1 MSDLLTVSLPP
12 TLDVP
17 ATHAVLAS
25 LPKSLRAVS
34 RDGDLTAIDLA
45 DEDWPQRL
53 LEATKWGVR
62 GVLLVNPRRMPAALA
77 DFEAELT
84 TAPPTVVYSPWAL
97 DPTVLAHREQIAHA
111 AASAALVDLLSV
123 VPAGARTLDDV
134 MLDQLALAR
143 VTVGEV
149 PIHRSVVFSDFG
161 TSSTRLS
168 VRAPGEE
175 WRLVFA
181 DPAYAR
187 PTLAYRIDDAGEQLQ
202 PTLYETAHRVAWR
215 ELHAAVTTGARPA
228 YGMPELAADLELLD
242 GAT

>member
-1 MSDLLTVSLPP
+1 MTDLLTVSLPP

-17 ATHAVLAS
+17 PTHAVLAS
-25 LPKSLRAVS
+25 LPKSLRGVAGG
-34 RDGDLTAIDLA
+34 GDLAAVDGTAG
-45 DEDWPQRL
+45 DWPERL
-53 LEATKWGVR
+53 AQAVESGVR
-62 GVLLVNPRRMPAALA
+62 GVLLANPGKVSPAALTPVA
-77 DFEAELT
+77 GTDV
-84 TAPPTVVYSPWAL
+84 PVVVYSPWAL

-111 AASAALVDLLSV
+111 AASAALVDLVSV

-134 MLDQLALAR
+134 VLDQLALAR
-143 VTVGEV
+143 VAVGEV
-149 PIHRSVVFSDFG
+149 PVDRSVVFSDFG

-228 YGMPELAADLELLD
+228 YGLPELAADLELLD